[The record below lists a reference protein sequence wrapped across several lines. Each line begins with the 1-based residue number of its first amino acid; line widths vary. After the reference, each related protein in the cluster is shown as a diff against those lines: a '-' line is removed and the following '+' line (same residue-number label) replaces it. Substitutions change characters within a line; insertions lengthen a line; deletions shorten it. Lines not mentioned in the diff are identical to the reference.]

1 MQRAT
6 RTQAVLAGLAG
17 ASLLAFWA
25 VTANAQSGSTDT
37 ARPMIQKQQNAA
49 SPLPVLKL
57 K

>member
-37 ARPMIQKQQNAA
+37 ALPMIQKQQNAA